1 MQVSE
6 IHDPILTVPPAE
18 IPEDVLG
25 ERDLELRLEHEDVE
39 QRLIEGRPPA
49 EEDPRS

>member
-1 MQVSE
+1 MQMPE
-6 IHDPILTVPPAE
+6 MDDPIPTTPPAE

-25 ERDLELRLEHEDVE
+25 ERDLEARLSYEDIE
-39 QRLIEGRPPA
+39 QRIAEGRPPA